1 MENVQTTLKNRLA
14 LLSAIQDSD
23 WFRNLE
29 RSKLLIDTEGT
40 IDGEDP
46 NKAPA
51 PGTPLKP
58 NEERSWDL
66 VDTQVVKPDTNKS
79 KLTITKKRNYG

>member
-1 MENVQTTLKNRLA
+1 MNPIQTTLKNRLA
-14 LLSAIQDSD
+14 LLSVIQNSD
-23 WFRNLE
+23 WFKDLE

-79 KLTITKKRNYG
+79 KLTITKKRK

>member
-46 NKAPA
+46 NKAPE

-66 VDTQVVKPDTNKS
+66 VDTKVIKPDTNRNV
-79 KLTITKKRNYG
+79 LTIKGK

>member
-14 LLSAIQDSD
+14 LLIAIQDSD

-40 IDGEDP
+40 IDGQDP
-46 NKAPA
+46 NKAPE

-58 NEERSWDL
+58 DEERSWDL
-66 VDTQVVKPDTNKS
+66 VDTQVVKPNNRNV
-79 KLTITKKRNYG
+79 LTIKGK

>member
-40 IDGEDP
+40 IDGQDP
-46 NKAPA
+46 NKAPE

-58 NEERSWDL
+58 DEERSWDL
-66 VDTQVVKPDTNKS
+66 VDTKVIKPDTNRNV
-79 KLTITKKRNYG
+79 LTIKGK

>member
-23 WFRNLE
+23 WFKNLE

-46 NKAPA
+46 NKAPE

-58 NEERSWDL
+58 DEERSWDL
-66 VDTQVVKPDTNKS
+66 VDTKVIKPDTNRNV
-79 KLTITKKRNYG
+79 LTIKGK

>member
-23 WFRNLE
+23 WFKNLE

-46 NKAPA
+46 NKAPE

-58 NEERSWDL
+58 DEERSWDL
-66 VDTQVVKPDTNKS
+66 VDTKVIKPDSNRNV
-79 KLTITKKRNYG
+79 LTIKGK

>member
-40 IDGEDP
+40 IDGQDP
-46 NKAPA
+46 NKAPE

-66 VDTQVVKPDTNKS
+66 VDTKVIKPDTNRNV
-79 KLTITKKRNYG
+79 LTIKGK

>member
-40 IDGEDP
+40 IDGQDP
-46 NKAPA
+46 NKAPE

-58 NEERSWDL
+58 DEERSWDL
-66 VDTQVVKPDTNKS
+66 VDTKVIKPDSNRNV
-79 KLTITKKRNYG
+79 LTIKGK

>member
-66 VDTQVVKPDTNKS
+66 VDTQVVKPNTNRNV
-79 KLTITKKRNYG
+79 LTITKK